1 MATQGAPLVDVDV
14 TGGPLEGVEA
24 IPVGDLIDLFVLT
37 RPTISDV
44 GAVNY
49 GNRFPTPPSAFGFL
63 TMIFDPE
70 GDLPYRFDGLG
81 PPYNIIG
88 ALLPEGQY
96 LEPTIGQ
103 IWPRI
108 G

>member
-1 MATQGAPLVDVDV
+1 MATQGTPLVDVDV
-14 TGGPLEGVEA
+14 TGGPLEGVEP
-24 IPVGDLIDLFVLT
+24 IPVGDLTDMFLLT
-37 RPTISDV
+37 RPTVSEV
-44 GAVNY
+44 GSVNY

-63 TMIFDPE
+63 TMIFDLE
-70 GDLPYRFDGLG
+70 GNLPYQFDGLE